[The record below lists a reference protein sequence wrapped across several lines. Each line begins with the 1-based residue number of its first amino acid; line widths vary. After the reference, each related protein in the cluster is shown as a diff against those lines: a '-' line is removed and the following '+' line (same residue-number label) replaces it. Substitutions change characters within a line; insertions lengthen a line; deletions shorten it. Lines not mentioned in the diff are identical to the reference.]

1 MRLLMDAERRRRF
14 SAWFFAK
21 YKADTAESRKRFM
34 ADSGLSK
41 GRITQLFDEKE
52 RFGEL
57 AAKRTA
63 LAVGLPEDA
72 FLSDPVQG
80 KPSDQPETEGTG
92 LGWFVGEITRMFLD
106 MSQERRDVLIAKA
119 TELHNEDLR
128 ARGGNGAHKNDP
140 YSGRPP
146 APAKTTKES
155 MKGAK

>member
-1 MRLLMDAERRRRF
+1 MDAERRRRF
-14 SAWFFAK
+14 RAWFFAK

-72 FLSDPVQG
+72 FLSDPVQD
-80 KPSDQPETEGTG
+80 KPSDQPENERIG

-128 ARGGNGAHKNDP
+128 ERGANVAHKNDP
-140 YSGRPP
+140 YSGRTP
-146 APAKTTKES
+146 APVTAVTRKSKKE
-155 MKGAK
+155 MKP